1 METKQDKRIQG
12 GVSQDM
18 ESVDPKINTSLWLY
32 NMKKK
37 MTIILKIKR
46 KNKAQRAAK
55 LWNLR
60 RHIPQVNL

>member
-1 METKQDKRIQG
+1 MATKQDKRIQG

-46 KNKAQRAAK
+46 KNKAQRAYK

-60 RHIPQVNL
+60 RHIPQVSL